1 MDLHYLSLVV
11 EPFYHLGGLQGLHHA
26 GEVDEAAPGVEEHL
40 RAAQQ
45 PGHGVCDGELWGEQL
60 NVRTFT
66 LHTQMNNARD
76 VRRGGHLTFV
86 IPWVK
91 TNF

>member
-1 MDLHYLSLVV
+1 MIMDLHYLSLVV

-45 PGHGVCDGELWGEQL
+45 PGHGVCGGEL
-60 NVRTFT
+60 
-66 LHTQMNNARD
+66 
-76 VRRGGHLTFV
+76 
-86 IPWVK
+86 
-91 TNF
+91 